1 MSKIVLGTELFTV
14 RECAELL
21 QVAYRTVQNY
31 IREGRLKGQKI
42 GGRWYFSR
50 EELERFLKGE

>member
-1 MSKIVLGTELFTV
+1 MSKIVLGVELFNV
-14 RECAELL
+14 RECADIL
-21 QVAYRTVQNY
+21 QVSYRTMQNY
-31 IREGRLKGQKI
+31 IKECRLKGQKI